1 MIMRSIIINGFYS
14 ILLILVVFIA
24 ASLSFADDTRKEKI
38 QVAFHAYLEK
48 HATEMLSVLHEFKNE
63 VSSGSKMDST
73 GIPLLK
79 NKFLEL
85 RSAYKKF
92 EPFSCY
98 YFIASERNF
107 NGPVVSEIEDES
119 EEHPKLELPHGLQV
133 MESYLWDD
141 QPALFS
147 KQLVYEIELMDE
159 NLSALN
165 IAFRTVPTDEARF
178 IEALQ
183 LQVIRTFTLG
193 ISGFDTPESKSL
205 IPETKV
211 SILSM
216 IEILKD
222 AYKDDLTQ
230 PTVVSLMKQL
240 NRSLA
245 YFNSISSIEKIDF
258 LSCYR
263 DYYMPLS
270 KALYQMRNQFVENNY
285 FPPSA
290 LNFSS
295 PSLFETDAFNRFF
308 YNPRGTDPSFSA
320 DAAALGKAL
329 FYDPLLSENNK
340 RACASCHQP
349 ERAFTDGMKT
359 SNGFL
364 EGEMLTRNA
373 PTLINAALQRNYFY
387 DMRADHLEGQIGHVL
402 NNKKEMQSSFES
414 AVAKLNSS
422 PEYVFW
428 FRRAFKGREDTLISK
443 TSIENAIS
451 EYERTLVS
459 LNSKFDRNIRGE
471 EKSFSTEEKS
481 GFNVFM
487 NKGRCATCHYMPL
500 FNNVVPP
507 YFTRSEFE
515 IIGTTKTHDLVHP
528 EIDPDKGR
536 GGLYGT
542 EIFMRAFKTPTLR
555 NISLTAPYMHNGNFE
570 NLEQVIEFY
579 NKGGGAGLGI
589 EVKNQTLSPDSLQL
603 TAKEKKSLI
612 AFLNTLTDTV
622 HMTAKPVHLPE
633 LTDLS
638 LDKRKIGGEY

>member
-1 MIMRSIIINGFYS
+1 MRSVISNGLYS
-14 ILLILVVFIA
+14 ALLILVVCIA
-24 ASLSFADDTRKEKI
+24 ASLSFPDETRKEKI
-38 QVAFHAYLEK
+38 EAAFHTYLEK
-48 HATEMLSVLHEFKNE
+48 HATDMLSVLHDFKKDIL
-63 VSSGSKMDST
+63 SGAKMDAA

-85 RSAYKKF
+85 RSAYKKI

-98 YFIASERNF
+98 FFIASERNF

-119 EEHPKLELPHGLQV
+119 EAHPKLELPHGLQV
-133 MESYLWDD
+133 MESYLWDE
-141 QPALFS
+141 QPEQFS
-147 KQLVYEIELMDE
+147 KQLVEEAELMDE

-165 IAFRTVPTDEARF
+165 IAFRTVPTDEPRF

-193 ISGFDTPESKSL
+193 ISGFDTPESKTS
-205 IPETKV
+205 IAETKV
-211 SILSM
+211 TLKSI
-216 IEILKD
+216 IEILNG
-222 AYKDDLTQ
+222 AYRDELSK
-230 PTVVSLMKQL
+230 PPVASLLKQL
-240 NRSLA
+240 NKTLQ
-245 YFNSISSIEKIDF
+245 YFNTVLSPDKIDF

-270 KALYQMRNQFVENNY
+270 QSFYIVRNQFVENNY

-290 LNFSS
+290 LNFSA
-295 PSLFETDAFNRFF
+295 PSLFQTNAFNLFF
-308 YNPRGTDPSFSA
+308 YNPRGTNPEFSA

-329 FYDPLLSENNK
+329 FYDPVLSENNK

-373 PTLINAALQRNYFY
+373 PTVINAALQRNYFY

-402 NNKKEMQSSFES
+402 TNKNEMQSSFES
-414 AVAKLNSS
+414 AIKKLNAS
-422 PEYVFW
+422 PEYVRW
-428 FRRAFKGREDTLISK
+428 FRRAFKGKEDTLISK

-459 LNSKFDRNIRGE
+459 LDSKFDRNIRGE
-471 EKSFSTEEKS
+471 EKSFSAEEKK

-487 NKGRCATCHYMPL
+487 DKGRCATCHYLPL

-507 YFTRSEFE
+507 YYTRSEFE
-515 IIGTTKTHDLVHP
+515 IIGTTKTPDVNHP
-528 EIDPDKGR
+528 ELDPDKGR
-536 GGLYGT
+536 SGLYGT
-542 EIFMRAFKTPTLR
+542 EIFMHAFKTPTLR
-555 NISLTAPYMHNGNFE
+555 NISLTAPYMHNGAFE

-579 NKGGGAGLGI
+579 NKGGGAGLGLA
-589 EVKNQTLSPDSLQL
+589 VTNQTLSSDSLRL
-603 TAKEKKSLI
+603 TANEKKSLI
-612 AFLNTLTDTV
+612 AFLNTLTDTAS
-622 HMTAKPVHLPE
+622 MTAKPLLLPAMG
-633 LTDLS
+633 DVS